1 MHLLIAG
8 AGRYDGGVDRP
19 PGPDGGPPAEVEIVG
34 ARQLVR
40 TEPDGTE
47 IYRVTV
53 IVYTFSEMTKDGVPR
68 YTRDRDYVEERA
80 G

>member
-1 MHLLIAG
+1 MHLVIAG
-8 AGRYDGGVDRP
+8 PGRYDGGVERP
-19 PGPDGGPPAEVEIVG
+19 PGPDGGPPAEVEIIG
-34 ARQLVR
+34 SRELVR

-53 IVYTFSEMTKDGVPR
+53 LVYTHAGENRDGVPR
-68 YTRDRDYVEERA
+68 YTRDRDYTEERA

>member
-8 AGRYDGGVDRP
+8 SGRYDGGVDRP

-34 ARQLVR
+34 SRKLVR
-40 TEPDGTE
+40 TDPDGTE
-47 IYRVTV
+47 IYSVSV
-53 IVYTFSEMTKDGVPR
+53 IVYAFSEMTKDGAPR
-68 YTRDRDYVEERA
+68 YTRARDYVEERA